1 MFKTAVVLLNILYN
15 FIKLIKYHRL
25 MTAVSNFIDTTTLSS
40 CNMQQKG
47 QNHKTNSHRN
57 KLYEIPPIKRR
68 VKK

>member
-1 MFKTAVVLLNILYN
+1 
-15 FIKLIKYHRL
+15 